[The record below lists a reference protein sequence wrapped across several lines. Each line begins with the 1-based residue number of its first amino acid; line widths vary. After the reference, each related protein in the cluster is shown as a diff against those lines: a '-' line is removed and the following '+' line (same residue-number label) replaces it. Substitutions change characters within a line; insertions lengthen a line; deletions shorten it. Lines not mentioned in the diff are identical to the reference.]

1 MLIIHEVISSPAM
14 GQTIAPPEGAGHCAG
29 NESKTRPTG
38 ICGASARTTGII
50 RSIEMP
56 GQAP

>member
-1 MLIIHEVISSPAM
+1 MLIIHEVVSSPAM
-14 GQTIAPPEGAGHCAG
+14 GQTIAPRGGQVIAAG